1 MSKQPAYRFDTR
13 LIHAGE
19 PSPRLSGAVVMP
31 IFQSSTYNFG
41 GEGSYHDVRYIR
53 LNNTPNHVVLH
64 DKLAALE
71 GGEAALVAASG
82 MAAIS
87 TSLLALLKA
96 GDHLLSQ
103 DCLYGGT
110 RSLLSEDLRR
120 LGIECTFV
128 DAGNPESW
136 RAALRPN
143 TRAFYCET
151 MTNPLL
157 EVADLPG
164 IAAFSREHGL
174 VSLIDNTL
182 ASPLNFRPLSHGFHL
197 SLHSCT
203 KFLNGH
209 TDIVAGA
216 VIGSAELVGRV
227 KHRLDHLG
235 GTLDPHACFL
245 LHRGM
250 KTLAL
255 RMRQQNHSALEI
267 ARFLSEHPRVA
278 RVHYAGLPSH
288 PSHARAKAL
297 LDGFGGLLSFEL
309 KSDLDGTLGFLEKM
323 TLPIQAPSLGG
334 VESLLTRP
342 VTTSHAGLP
351 EKERLRLGITDQLI
365 RMSVGIEDTR
375 DLIDDLKQALD

>member
-1 MSKQPAYRFDTR
+1 MSTKPAYRFDTR

-41 GEGSYHDVRYIR
+41 GEGNYHDVRYIR

-71 GGEAALVAASG
+71 GGEAALVAGSG

-87 TSLLALLKA
+87 TSLLAVLKA
-96 GDHLLSQ
+96 GDHVLSQ

-110 RSLLSEDLRR
+110 RALLSDDLPR

-128 DAGNPESW
+128 DAGNRDSW
-136 RAALRPN
+136 KAALRPN

-157 EVADLPG
+157 EVGDLAG

-182 ASPLNFRPLSHGFHL
+182 ASPLNFRPLSHGFSL

-255 RMRQQNHSALEI
+255 RMRQQNRSALEI
-267 ARFLSEHPRVA
+267 ALFLNEHPRVA
-278 RVHYAGLPSH
+278 RVHYAGLASH
-288 PSHARAKAL
+288 PSHERAKAL

-309 KSDLDGTLGFLEKM
+309 KTDLEGTLRFLEKVR
-323 TLPIQAPSLGG
+323 LAIQAPSLGG

-342 VTTSHAGLP
+342 VTTSHAGLA
-351 EKERLRLGITDQLI
+351 EKERLRLGITDSLI
-365 RMSVGIEDTR
+365 RMSVGIEDTS
-375 DLIDDLKQALD
+375 DLIEDLKQALE